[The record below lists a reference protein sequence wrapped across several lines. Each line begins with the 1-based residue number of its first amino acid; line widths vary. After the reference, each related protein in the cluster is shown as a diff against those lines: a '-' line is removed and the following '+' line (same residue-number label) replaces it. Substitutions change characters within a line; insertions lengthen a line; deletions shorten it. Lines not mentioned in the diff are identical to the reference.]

1 MRVRI
6 ILGIC
11 LEGGKGMSGLI
22 ASQEVGNMLNSWNLA
37 IQKGDLSAAIEMQ
50 DDIDRA
56 IDLMEENQD
65 ILLYYQLLSFRLK
78 LKLQNISRNLDK
90 PFFQRN
96 APDEKEEKTNKLM
109 SYYFYF
115 YNGIYHDYLQDYDKA
130 LSYFRIAE
138 KKLAYVDDEIEK
150 AEFHYKIAVLFYDL
164 KMTFLSKYHAQIAC
178 DTFNAHETY
187 IKRQINCRML
197 HALNLIDQFE
207 YDKARALFSEAENMI
222 ESIND
227 NHLII
232 HLYYNMGFLESKKE
246 NLEEASALFRRTL
259 SYKEIENQDLL
270 KLRCLYE
277 LSRIEISSKS
287 KDAIEWIDLGISLS
301 EQVNHNVFQIK
312 FKLLKEL
319 LYEKNQSQLN
329 NINNLCLELEEKRIW
344 VDLEEILVDVAKYLE
359 GRGLLKQSL
368 NYYKRALLASQYVG
382 KGVN

>member
-1 MRVRI
+1 M
-6 ILGIC
+6 IC
-11 LEGGKGMSGLI
+11 LEGGKGMTELI
-22 ASQEVGNMLNSWNLA
+22 ASQEVGNMLNTWNLA

-50 DDIDRA
+50 DDIDKA
-56 IDLMEENQD
+56 IEQMEENQD

-78 LKLQNISRNLDK
+78 LKLQNISKNLDK
-90 PFFQRN
+90 PFFERN

-150 AEFHYKIAVLFYDL
+150 AEFHYKLAVLFYDL

-178 DTFNAHETY
+178 DTFNAHESY

-197 HALNLIDQFE
+197 HALNLIDQFVYE
-207 YDKARALFSEAENMI
+207 KASELFNEAENMI
-222 ESIND
+222 RSIND

-232 HLYYNMGFLESKKE
+232 HLYYSMGFLESKRE
-246 NLEEASALFRRTL
+246 NAEKASAFFRRTL
-259 SYKEIENQDLL
+259 SYEEIEKQMLL
-270 KLRCLYE
+270 KMRCLYE
-277 LSRIEISSKS
+277 LARIEVSNQSNEV
-287 KDAIEWIDLGISLS
+287 IEWVDLGISLS
-301 EQVNHNVFQIK
+301 EQVNHHIFQIK

-319 LYEKNQSQLN
+319 LYETNETQQS
-329 NINNLCLELEEKRIW
+329 NISNLCAELEERRVW

-359 GRGLLKQSL
+359 EKGLLQQSL
-368 NYYKRALLASQYVG
+368 NYYKRALHASQFVG

>member
-22 ASQEVGNMLNSWNLA
+22 ASQEVGNMLNTWNLA

-270 KLRCLYE
+270 KMRCLYE
-277 LSRIEISSKS
+277 LSRIKISSKS
-287 KDAIEWIDLGISLS
+287 NDAIEWIDLGISLS

-329 NINNLCLELEEKRIW
+329 NINNLCLELEEKRVW

>member
-1 MRVRI
+1 M
-6 ILGIC
+6 IC
-11 LEGGKGMSGLI
+11 LEGGKGMTELI
-22 ASQEVGNMLNSWNLA
+22 ASQEVGNMLNIWNLA

-50 DDIDRA
+50 DDIDKA
-56 IDLMEENQD
+56 IEQMEENQD

-78 LKLQNISRNLDK
+78 LKLQNISKNLDK
-90 PFFQRN
+90 PFFERN

-150 AEFHYKIAVLFYDL
+150 AEFHYKLAVLFYDL

-178 DTFNAHETY
+178 DTFNAHESY

-207 YDKARALFSEAENMI
+207 YEKASELFNEAENMI
-222 ESIND
+222 RSIND

-232 HLYYNMGFLESKKE
+232 HLYYSMGFLESKRE
-246 NLEEASALFRRTL
+246 NAEKASAFFRRTL
-259 SYKEIENQDLL
+259 SYEEIEKQMLL
-270 KLRCLYE
+270 KMRCLYE
-277 LSRIEISSKS
+277 LARIEVSNQSNEV
-287 KDAIEWIDLGISLS
+287 IEWIDLGISLS
-301 EQVNHNVFQIK
+301 EQVNHHIFQIK

-319 LYEKNQSQLN
+319 LYETNETQQS
-329 NINNLCLELEEKRIW
+329 NISNLCAELEERRVW

-359 GRGLLKQSL
+359 EKGLLQQSL
-368 NYYKRALLASQYVG
+368 NYYKRALHASQFVG

>member
-22 ASQEVGNMLNSWNLA
+22 ASQEVGNMLNTWNLA

-96 APDEKEEKTNKLM
+96 TPDEKEEKTNKLM

-287 KDAIEWIDLGISLS
+287 NDAIEWIDLGISLS

-329 NINNLCLELEEKRIW
+329 NINNLCLELEEKRVW

>member
-1 MRVRI
+1 MTR
-6 ILGIC
+6 
-11 LEGGKGMSGLI
+11 LI
-22 ASQEVGNMLNSWNLA
+22 ASQKVGNMLNTWNLA

-50 DDIDRA
+50 DDIDKA
-56 IDLMEENQD
+56 IESMEENQD

-90 PFFQRN
+90 PFFERN

-150 AEFHYKIAVLFYDL
+150 AEFHYKLAVLFYDL
-164 KMTFLSKYHAQIAC
+164 KMTFLSKYHAQIAT

-187 IKRQINCRML
+187 VKRQINCRLL
-197 HALNLIDQFE
+197 HALNLIDQFK
-207 YDKARALFSEAENMI
+207 YDDASDLFNEAEGMI
-222 ESIND
+222 KKIDD

-232 HLYYNMGFLESKKE
+232 HLYYNMGFLESKKGNYSDAAE
-246 NLEEASALFRRTL
+246 LYRRTL
-259 SYKEIENQDLL
+259 SYRREIEKNDLL

-277 LSRIEISSKS
+277 LSRVEISTQSKE
-287 KDAIEWIDLGISLS
+287 AIELIDCGYSLS
-301 EQVNHNVFQIK
+301 EQVDHEIFKVK

-319 LYEKNQSQLN
+319 ACDVAESQIN
-329 NINNLCLELEEKRIW
+329 NINTLCSELEEKRVW

-359 GRGLLKQSL
+359 RRGLLQHSL
-368 NYYKRALLASQYVG
+368 DYYKKALRASQYVG

>member
-22 ASQEVGNMLNSWNLA
+22 ASQEVGNMLNTWNLA

-270 KLRCLYE
+270 KMRCLYE

-287 KDAIEWIDLGISLS
+287 NDAIEWIDLGISLS

-319 LYEKNQSQLN
+319 LYEKNHSQLN
-329 NINNLCLELEEKRIW
+329 NINNLCLELEEKRVW

>member
-1 MRVRI
+1 MT
-6 ILGIC
+6 
-11 LEGGKGMSGLI
+11 ELI
-22 ASQEVGNMLNSWNLA
+22 ASQEVGNMLNTWNLA

-50 DDIDRA
+50 DDIDKA
-56 IDLMEENQD
+56 IEQMEENQD
-65 ILLYYQLLSFRLK
+65 VLLYYQLLSFRLK
-78 LKLQNISRNLDK
+78 LKLQNISKNLDK
-90 PFFQRN
+90 PFFERN

-150 AEFHYKIAVLFYDL
+150 AEFHYKLAVLFYDL

-178 DTFNAHETY
+178 DTFNAHESY

-207 YDKARALFSEAENMI
+207 YEKASELFNEAENMI
-222 ESIND
+222 RSIND

-232 HLYYNMGFLESKKE
+232 HLYYSMGFLESKRE
-246 NLEEASALFRRTL
+246 NAEKASAFFRRTL
-259 SYKEIENQDLL
+259 SYEEIEQQMLL
-270 KLRCLYE
+270 KMRCIYE
-277 LSRIEISSKS
+277 LARIEVSNQSNEG
-287 KDAIEWIDLGISLS
+287 IEWVDLGISLS
-301 EQVNHNVFQIK
+301 EQVNHHIFQIK

-319 LYEKNQSQLN
+319 LYETNDTQQA
-329 NINNLCLELEEKRIW
+329 NISNLCAELEERRVW

-359 GRGLLKQSL
+359 EKGLLQQSL
-368 NYYKRALLASQYVG
+368 SYYKRALHASQFVG

>member
-22 ASQEVGNMLNSWNLA
+22 ASQEVGNMLNTWNLA

-138 KKLAYVDDEIEK
+138 KKLANVDDEIEK

-287 KDAIEWIDLGISLS
+287 NDAIEWIDLGISLS

>member
-1 MRVRI
+1 
-6 ILGIC
+6 
-11 LEGGKGMSGLI
+11 
-22 ASQEVGNMLNSWNLA
+22 MLNTWNLA

-50 DDIDRA
+50 DDIDKA
-56 IDLMEENQD
+56 IQQMEENQD
-65 ILLYYQLLSFRLK
+65 VLLYYQLLSFRLK
-78 LKLQNISRNLDK
+78 LKLQNISKNLDK
-90 PFFQRN
+90 PFFERN

-150 AEFHYKIAVLFYDL
+150 AEFHYKLAVLFYDL

-178 DTFNAHETY
+178 DTFNAHESY

-207 YDKARALFSEAENMI
+207 YEKASELFNEAENMI
-222 ESIND
+222 RSIND

-232 HLYYNMGFLESKKE
+232 HLYYSMGFLESKRE
-246 NLEEASALFRRTL
+246 NAEKASAFFRRTL
-259 SYKEIENQDLL
+259 SYEEIEKQMLL
-270 KLRCLYE
+270 KMRCLYE
-277 LSRIEISSKS
+277 LARIEVSNQSNEV
-287 KDAIEWIDLGISLS
+287 IEWVDLGISLS
-301 EQVNHNVFQIK
+301 EQVNHHIFQIK
-312 FKLLKEL
+312 FKLFKEL
-319 LYEKNQSQLN
+319 LYETNETQQA
-329 NINNLCLELEEKRIW
+329 NISNLCAELEERRVW

-359 GRGLLKQSL
+359 EKGLLQQSL
-368 NYYKRALLASQYVG
+368 SYYKRALHASQFVG

>member
-22 ASQEVGNMLNSWNLA
+22 ASQEVGNMLNTWNLA

-270 KLRCLYE
+270 KMRCLYE

-287 KDAIEWIDLGISLS
+287 NDAIEWIDLGISLS

>member
-246 NLEEASALFRRTL
+246 NLEEASALFRHTL

-270 KLRCLYE
+270 KMRCLYE

-287 KDAIEWIDLGISLS
+287 NDAIEWIDLGISLS

-312 FKLLKEL
+312 FKLLKER

>member
-1 MRVRI
+1 MTR
-6 ILGIC
+6 
-11 LEGGKGMSGLI
+11 LI
-22 ASQEVGNMLNSWNLA
+22 ASQEVGNMLNTWNLA

-50 DDIDRA
+50 DDIDSA
-56 IDLMEENQD
+56 IESMEENQD

-90 PFFQRN
+90 PFFERN

-150 AEFHYKIAVLFYDL
+150 AEFHYKLAVLFYDM
-164 KMTFLSKYHAQIAC
+164 KMTFLSKYHAQIAS

-187 IKRQINCRML
+187 IKRQINCRLL
-197 HALNLIDQFE
+197 HALNLIDQFK
-207 YDKARALFSEAENMI
+207 YDDASDLFNEAEGMI
-222 ESIND
+222 KNIDD

-232 HLYYNMGFLESKKE
+232 HLYYNMGFLESKKGNYSDAAE
-246 NLEEASALFRRTL
+246 LYRRTL
-259 SYKEIENQDLL
+259 IYREIENQDLL

-277 LSRIEISSKS
+277 LSRVEISTQSKE
-287 KDAIEWIDLGISLS
+287 AIELIDQGYGLS
-301 EQVNHNVFQIK
+301 EQVGHEIFQIK

-319 LYEKNQSQLN
+319 AYDVTESQIN
-329 NINNLCLELEEKRIW
+329 NITTLCSELEEKGVW

-359 GRGLLKQSL
+359 KIGLLQQSL
-368 NYYKRALLASQYVG
+368 DFYKRALRASQYVG

>member
-22 ASQEVGNMLNSWNLA
+22 ASQEVGNMLNTWNLA

-270 KLRCLYE
+270 KMRCLYE

-287 KDAIEWIDLGISLS
+287 NDAIEWIDLGISLS

-312 FKLLKEL
+312 FKLLKER

>member
-22 ASQEVGNMLNSWNLA
+22 ASQEVGNMLNTWNLA

-270 KLRCLYE
+270 KMRCLYE

-287 KDAIEWIDLGISLS
+287 NDAIEWIDLGISLS

-329 NINNLCLELEEKRIW
+329 NINNLCLELEEKRVW

>member
-22 ASQEVGNMLNSWNLA
+22 ASQEVGNMLNTWNLA

-270 KLRCLYE
+270 KMRCLYE

-287 KDAIEWIDLGISLS
+287 NDAIEWIDLGISLS

-319 LYEKNQSQLN
+319 LYEKNHSQLN
-329 NINNLCLELEEKRIW
+329 NINNLCLELEEKRVW
-344 VDLEEILVDVAKYLE
+344 VDLEEILVDMAKYLE

>member
-22 ASQEVGNMLNSWNLA
+22 ASQEVGNMLNTWNLA

-287 KDAIEWIDLGISLS
+287 NDAIEWIDLGISLS

-329 NINNLCLELEEKRIW
+329 NINNLCLELEEKRVW

>member
-22 ASQEVGNMLNSWNLA
+22 ASQEVGNMLNTWNLA

-270 KLRCLYE
+270 KMRCLYE

-287 KDAIEWIDLGISLS
+287 NDAIEWIDLGISLS

-319 LYEKNQSQLN
+319 LYEKNLSQLN
-329 NINNLCLELEEKRIW
+329 NINNLCLELEEKRVW

>member
-22 ASQEVGNMLNSWNLA
+22 ASQEVGNMLNTWNLS

-270 KLRCLYE
+270 KMRCLYE

-287 KDAIEWIDLGISLS
+287 NDAIEWIDLGISLS

-312 FKLLKEL
+312 FKLLKER
-319 LYEKNQSQLN
+319 LYEKNHSQLN
-329 NINNLCLELEEKRIW
+329 NINNLCLELEEKRVW

>member
-1 MRVRI
+1 MT
-6 ILGIC
+6 
-11 LEGGKGMSGLI
+11 ELI
-22 ASQEVGNMLNSWNLA
+22 ASQEVGNMLNTWNLA

-50 DDIDRA
+50 DDIDKA
-56 IDLMEENQD
+56 IEQMEENQD
-65 ILLYYQLLSFRLK
+65 VLLYYQLLSFRLK
-78 LKLQNISRNLDK
+78 LKLQNISKNLDK
-90 PFFQRN
+90 PFFERN

-150 AEFHYKIAVLFYDL
+150 AEFHYKLAVLFYDL

-178 DTFNAHETY
+178 DTFNAHESY

-207 YDKARALFSEAENMI
+207 YEKASELFNEAENMI
-222 ESIND
+222 RSIND

-232 HLYYNMGFLESKKE
+232 HLYYSMGFLESKRE
-246 NLEEASALFRRTL
+246 NAEKASAFFRRTL
-259 SYKEIENQDLL
+259 SYEEIEKQMLL
-270 KLRCLYE
+270 KMRCLYE
-277 LSRIEISSKS
+277 LARIEVSNQSNEVS
-287 KDAIEWIDLGISLS
+287 EWVDLGISLS
-301 EQVNHNVFQIK
+301 EQVNHHIFQIK

-319 LYEKNQSQLN
+319 LYKTNETQQA
-329 NINNLCLELEEKRIW
+329 NISNLCAELEERRVW

-359 GRGLLKQSL
+359 EKGLLQQSL
-368 NYYKRALLASQYVG
+368 SYYKRALHASQFVG

>member
-22 ASQEVGNMLNSWNLA
+22 ASQEVGNMLNTWNLA

-232 HLYYNMGFLESKKE
+232 HLYYNMGFLESKKG

-270 KLRCLYE
+270 KMRCLYE

-287 KDAIEWIDLGISLS
+287 NDAIEWIDLGISLS

-329 NINNLCLELEEKRIW
+329 NINNLCLELEEKRVW

>member
-22 ASQEVGNMLNSWNLA
+22 ASQEVGNMLNTWNLA

-178 DTFNAHETY
+178 ETFNAHETY

-287 KDAIEWIDLGISLS
+287 NDAIEWIDLGISLS

>member
-232 HLYYNMGFLESKKE
+232 HLYYNMGFLESKKG

-270 KLRCLYE
+270 KMRCLYE

-287 KDAIEWIDLGISLS
+287 NDAIEWIDLGISLS

-329 NINNLCLELEEKRIW
+329 NINNLCLELEEKRVW

>member
-1 MRVRI
+1 MT
-6 ILGIC
+6 
-11 LEGGKGMSGLI
+11 EFI
-22 ASQEVGNMLNSWNLA
+22 ASQEVGNMLNTWNLA

-50 DDIDRA
+50 DDIDKA
-56 IDLMEENQD
+56 IEQMEENQD
-65 ILLYYQLLSFRLK
+65 VLLYYQLLSFRLK
-78 LKLQNISRNLDK
+78 LKLQNISKNLDK
-90 PFFQRN
+90 PFFERN

-150 AEFHYKIAVLFYDL
+150 AEFHYKLAVLFYDL

-178 DTFNAHETY
+178 DTFNAHESY

-207 YDKARALFSEAENMI
+207 YEKASELFNEAENMI
-222 ESIND
+222 RSIND

-232 HLYYNMGFLESKKE
+232 HLYYSMGFLESKRE
-246 NLEEASALFRRTL
+246 NAEEASAFFRRTL
-259 SYKEIENQDLL
+259 SYEEIEKQMLL
-270 KLRCLYE
+270 KMRCLYE
-277 LSRIEISSKS
+277 LARIEVSKQS
-287 KDAIEWIDLGISLS
+287 NEVIEWVDLGISLS
-301 EQVNHNVFQIK
+301 EQVNHHIFQIK

-319 LYEKNQSQLN
+319 LYETNETQQA
-329 NINNLCLELEEKRIW
+329 NISNLCAELEERRVW

-359 GRGLLKQSL
+359 EKGLLQQSL
-368 NYYKRALLASQYVG
+368 SYYKRALHASQFVG

>member
-22 ASQEVGNMLNSWNLA
+22 ASQEVGNMLNTWNLA

-259 SYKEIENQDLL
+259 SYKEVENQDLL
-270 KLRCLYE
+270 KMRCLYE

-287 KDAIEWIDLGISLS
+287 NDAIEWIDLGISLS

-329 NINNLCLELEEKRIW
+329 NINNLCLELEAKRVW

>member
-22 ASQEVGNMLNSWNLA
+22 ASQEVGNMLNTWNLA

-246 NLEEASALFRRTL
+246 NLGEASALFRRTL

-270 KLRCLYE
+270 KMRCLYE

-287 KDAIEWIDLGISLS
+287 SDAIEWIDLGISLS

-329 NINNLCLELEEKRIW
+329 NINNLCLELEEKRVW

>member
-22 ASQEVGNMLNSWNLA
+22 ASQEVGNMLNTWNLS

-270 KLRCLYE
+270 KMRCLYE

-287 KDAIEWIDLGISLS
+287 NDAIEWIDLGISLS

-319 LYEKNQSQLN
+319 LYEKNHSQLN
-329 NINNLCLELEEKRIW
+329 NINNLCLELEEKRVW

>member
-270 KLRCLYE
+270 KMRCLYE

-287 KDAIEWIDLGISLS
+287 NDAIEWIDLGISLS

-312 FKLLKEL
+312 FKLLKER

>member
-22 ASQEVGNMLNSWNLA
+22 ASQEVGNMLNTWNLS

-287 KDAIEWIDLGISLS
+287 NDAIEWIDLGISLS

>member
-22 ASQEVGNMLNSWNLA
+22 ASQEVGNMLNTWNLA
-37 IQKGDLSAAIEMQ
+37 IQKGNLSAAIEMQ

-287 KDAIEWIDLGISLS
+287 NDAIEWIDLGISLS

-329 NINNLCLELEEKRIW
+329 NINNLCLELEEKRVW

>member
-11 LEGGKGMSGLI
+11 LEGGKEMSGLI
-22 ASQEVGNMLNSWNLA
+22 ASQEVGNMLNTWNLA

-270 KLRCLYE
+270 KMRCLYE

-287 KDAIEWIDLGISLS
+287 NDAIEWIDLGISLS

-319 LYEKNQSQLN
+319 LYEKNHSQLN
-329 NINNLCLELEEKRIW
+329 NINNLCLELEEKRVW

>member
-259 SYKEIENQDLL
+259 SYKEIKNQDLL

-287 KDAIEWIDLGISLS
+287 NDAIEWIDLGISLS

-312 FKLLKEL
+312 FKLLKER

-359 GRGLLKQSL
+359 RRGLLKQSL

>member
-22 ASQEVGNMLNSWNLA
+22 ASQEVGNMLNTWNLA

-246 NLEEASALFRRTL
+246 NLEEASALFRHTL

-270 KLRCLYE
+270 KMRCLYE

-287 KDAIEWIDLGISLS
+287 NDAIEWIDLGISLS

-329 NINNLCLELEEKRIW
+329 NINNLCLELEEKRVW

>member
-1 MRVRI
+1 
-6 ILGIC
+6 
-11 LEGGKGMSGLI
+11 MSGLI
-22 ASQEVGNMLNSWNLA
+22 ASQEVGNMLNTWNLA

-96 APDEKEEKTNKLM
+96 ALDEKEEKTNKLM

-287 KDAIEWIDLGISLS
+287 NDAIEWIDLGISLS

-329 NINNLCLELEEKRIW
+329 NINNLCLELEEKRVW

>member
-22 ASQEVGNMLNSWNLA
+22 ASQEVGNMLNTWNLA
-37 IQKGDLSAAIEMQ
+37 IQKGDLSGAIEMQ

-287 KDAIEWIDLGISLS
+287 NDAIEWIDLGISLS

-312 FKLLKEL
+312 FKLLKER

>member
-22 ASQEVGNMLNSWNLA
+22 ASQEVGNMLNTWNLA

-138 KKLAYVDDEIEK
+138 KKLTYVDDEIEK

-270 KLRCLYE
+270 KMRCLYE

-287 KDAIEWIDLGISLS
+287 NDAIEWIDLGISLS

-312 FKLLKEL
+312 FKLLKER

>member
-1 MRVRI
+1 MTR
-6 ILGIC
+6 
-11 LEGGKGMSGLI
+11 LI
-22 ASQEVGNMLNSWNLA
+22 ASQEVGNMLNTWNLA

-50 DDIDRA
+50 DDIDKA
-56 IDLMEENQD
+56 IESMEENQN

-90 PFFQRN
+90 PFFERN

-150 AEFHYKIAVLFYDL
+150 AEFHYKLAVLFYDL
-164 KMTFLSKYHAQIAC
+164 KMTFLSKHHAQIAS

-187 IKRQINCRML
+187 IKRQINCRIL

-207 YDKARALFSEAENMI
+207 YDKASDLFNEAEEMI
-222 ESIND
+222 KDIAD

-232 HLYYNMGFLESKKE
+232 HLYYSMGFLESKKG
-246 NLEEASALFRRTL
+246 NYTDASKLYRRTL
-259 SYKEIENQDLL
+259 SYEEIENHNLL

-277 LSRIEISSKS
+277 LSRVGISTQSKE
-287 KDAIEWIDLGISLS
+287 AIELIDQGQSLS
-301 EQVNHNVFQIK
+301 EQVDHEIFQIK
-312 FKLLKEL
+312 FKLLKEIF
-319 LYEKNQSQLN
+319 YDVTESQIN
-329 NINNLCLELEEKRIW
+329 NINTLCSELEEKGVW

-359 GRGLLKQSL
+359 RRGLLQQSL
-368 NYYKRALLASQYVG
+368 NYYKRALRASQYVG